1 MSKKQNKVA
10 NQPSLNKWIRRENKE
25 HKQGCLGPCSQCEYK
40 LPNKTN
46 LKDHVEHAHE
56 EPIGDLK
63 TVAGIEPNILNSKV
77 FSQAKTCDDNVK
89 SVKRKYFIIETETS
103 TINSPSKRP
112 NSEFYK
118 MYRTFPHNLKGDQ
131 CDTSEVLPSLNP
143 STKQFDTLA
152 ASAVDKVQGTRQHLS
167 PS

>member
-1 MSKKQNKVA
+1 M
-10 NQPSLNKWIRRENKE
+10 
-25 HKQGCLGPCSQCEYK
+25 
-40 LPNKTN
+40 
-46 LKDHVEHAHE
+46 EHAHE

-118 MYRTFPHNLKGDQ
+118 MYRTFPHSLKGAQ